1 MPTDANVRLNVPPPQ
16 IYKSTNPQNNRY
28 LTAPNKRR
36 VLVLRP
42 DLKMVPSTLHRPGG
56 KHMLSKLAVSLIMA
70 LATVTPALSATPSTL
85 TNAQISNEF
94 KGYTGAFILKD
105 LSDGSTVRF
114 NDKLLKEREN
124 PCSTFKIVNS
134 LIALDSGVLKVKD
147 STMKWDGKKREI
159 ETHNK
164 DQDLQS
170 AMTNSVVWYFQRV
183 AEKIGKE
190 RMEQYLHKL
199 NYGNEDSSSGL
210 TTFWLGN
217 DGSLRVS
224 PDEQVDFLTRLF
236 EDKLPV
242 SKQSMSDVR
251 QLIKLKAEANNTLF
265 GKTGTGPKA
274 QFGWFVGAVRHGDK
288 TYVFATNVRA
298 TENAYGRQARKITE
312 SILTKMGLL

>member
-1 MPTDANVRLNVPPPQ
+1 M
-16 IYKSTNPQNNRY
+16 
-28 LTAPNKRR
+28 
-36 VLVLRP
+36 LR
-42 DLKMVPSTLHRPGG
+42 KF
-56 KHMLSKLAVSLIMA
+56 AVSMILA

-134 LIALDSGVLKVKD
+134 LIAIDSGVMKVDD

-159 ETHNK
+159 DTHNQ
-164 DQDLQS
+164 DQDMQS
-170 AMTNSVVWYFQRV
+170 AMTNSVVWYFQKV

-190 RMEQYLHKL
+190 RMQNYLHTLK
-199 NYGNEDSSSGL
+199 YGNEDISSGL
-210 TTFWLGN
+210 TNFWLGKG
-217 DGSLRVS
+217 GSLLVS
-224 PDEQVDFLTRLF
+224 PVEQVDFLTQLF

-242 SKQSMSDVR
+242 KKESMSDVR
-251 QLIKLKAEANNTLF
+251 KLIKLKTEGNNTLF
-265 GKTGTGPKA
+265 GKTGTSSGAK
-274 QFGWFVGAVRHGDK
+274 FGWFVGAVKHGDK

-298 TENAYGRQARKITE
+298 NENAYGRNAKKITE
-312 SILTKMGLL
+312 SLLTKMGLL

>member
-1 MPTDANVRLNVPPPQ
+1 
-16 IYKSTNPQNNRY
+16 
-28 LTAPNKRR
+28 
-36 VLVLRP
+36 
-42 DLKMVPSTLHRPGG
+42 MVTSELLLSRPGG
-56 KHMLSKLAVSLIMA
+56 KHMLRNFAVSLIMA
-70 LATVTPALSATPSTL
+70 LATVTPAFAAISSQL
-85 TNAQISNEF
+85 TDAQMSDEF
-94 KGYTGAFILKD
+94 KGYSGSFEIKD
-105 LSDGSTVRF
+105 LSDGTTFRY
-114 NDKLLKEREN
+114 NDEILKKRDN
-124 PCSTFKIVNS
+124 PNSTFKIVNS

-164 DQDLQS
+164 DQDMQS
-170 AMTNSVVWYFQRV
+170 AMTNSCVWYFQRV

-190 RMEQYLHKL
+190 RMQKYLHTLK
-199 NYGNEDSSSGL
+199 YGNEDSSSGL

-224 PDEQVDFLTRLF
+224 PDEQVDFLARLF

-251 QLIKLKAEANNTLF
+251 QLIKLKTEGDNTLF

-274 QFGWFVGAVRHGDK
+274 QFGWFVGAVKHADK

-298 TENAYGRQARKITE
+298 NENAYGKQARKITE
-312 SILTKMGLL
+312 SILSKMGLL